1 MLILLHR
8 TGDEPPN
15 KTKFRSTTLSPPT
28 DQTHSVSPTRC
39 SGLTTNVQ
47 RADDEALT
55 RFLQT
60 SLFLVASPILV
71 KSMFLSFR
79 SSLTLS
85 IQVFLCLLLLLF
97 PSTCPCKTAFGSLFS
112 SILSTCPNHCS
123 LLPLIFCITVS
134 SAPSSS
140 LLCSFLTFSLL
151 LLPMILL
158 SQLISAT
165 KSLRSSSFLRL
176 QHSEP
181 YSKTGTTRA

>member
-1 MLILLHR
+1 MYIFFFFSLFH
-8 TGDEPPN
+8 
-15 KTKFRSTTLSPPT
+15 
-28 DQTHSVSPTRC
+28 
-39 SGLTTNVQ
+39 Q

-85 IQVFLCLLLLLF
+85 IQVFLCLPLLLF
-97 PSTCPCKTAFGSLFS
+97 PSTCPCEAAFGNLFS

-123 LLPLIFCITVS
+123 LLFLIFCTTVS
-134 SAPSSS
+134 SAPSSF
-140 LLCSFLTFSLL
+140 LVCSFLTFSLL

-158 SQLISAT
+158 SQLISAIN
-165 KSLRSSSFLRL
+165 SLRSSSFLRL

-181 YSKTGTTRA
+181 YSKTGTTRVAACNSKLAL